1 MKNLDKSN
9 LSLRI
14 AYIFESIL
22 AMVVLLA
29 VFLGTIDVLRMIWTA
44 YIIEFQTPVAYSQLN
59 DMLGQ
64 ILLLVIGV
72 ELVVMLSLH
81 IPGALIEVLLYA
93 IARKMLLLPKSG
105 GMWEIL
111 LGVIAIAGL
120 FSIRK
125 FLVTDDNSS
134 LNVTSIHYED
144 CDDIEDP
151 IECQRCRESKLRNI
165 DDAKD

>member
-1 MKNLDKSN
+1 MKNLDKNN

-14 AYIFESIL
+14 AHVFESIL
-22 AMVVLLA
+22 GMVVLLA
-29 VFLGTIDVLRMIWTA
+29 VFLGTIDVLRMIWKA
-44 YIIEFQTPVAYSQLN
+44 YIVDFQTPVEYSQLN

-105 GMWEIL
+105 GMTEIL
-111 LGVIAIAGL
+111 LGVIAIAGI
-120 FSIRK
+120 FAIRK
-125 FLVTDDNSS
+125 YLVIKDNS
-134 LNVTSIHYED
+134 NMNITSIHY
-144 CDDIEDP
+144 DDEEKSIE
-151 IECQRCRESKLRNI
+151 NT
-165 DDAKD
+165 

>member
-9 LSLRI
+9 LSLRV

-22 AMVVLLA
+22 SMVVLLA

-44 YIIEFQTPVAYSQLN
+44 YILEYQTPVAYSQLN
-59 DMLGQ
+59 DLLGQ

-81 IPGALIEVLLYA
+81 IPGALLEVLLYA

-105 GMWEIL
+105 GMGEIL
-111 LGVIAIAGL
+111 IGVIAIAGL
-120 FSIRK
+120 FAIRK
-125 FLVTDDNSS
+125 YLLTNDNSS
-134 LNVTSIHYED
+134 MNITSIHYED
-144 CDDIEDP
+144 CDYIEESE
-151 IECQRCRESKLRNI
+151 ECRVEKKS
-165 DDAKD
+165 